1 MHTHVHYLS
10 SKVVDTELEARSIP
24 IFRAVTEDNLTEL
37 NRLIEKGEDVN
48 IQAPGGLKTA
58 LHLAVEFN
66 RPAMVDVLIRASTN
80 VNAKTRNGTTPL
92 HVAAQNGRVA
102 LIEKLVGAGGTVDV
116 FSEIGC
122 TPLHEAAA
130 NGHKEATLKLLELKA
145 NPGIKDRRYH
155 LTAANLAQLNGHNEI
170 KTILGLPMFMTTD
183 QLFIQN
189 ASIIL
194 FNIQERLS
202 KTSAE
207 YFFVHQLANSIKPIE
222 DGDDVFRKCDTALKS
237 KAYQAVKARLKGMET
252 SLLTNMSE
260 YTENK
265 LDDIKIAEV
274 RQRVLEGSN
283 RPARKKKG
291 KQKHVASAEIP
302 EANSSVDINTQTTA
316 IPILGN
322 VPRVD
327 AELEFTPR
335 INAVLSAF
343 GNCELTVFQFKQKID
358 QVARTAPGIF
368 YKQYG
373 PKGDTVLHRI
383 LRKKD
388 GKLEKKP
395 EAVEK
400 LEVLFF
406 SDKARLLLTNTQGDT
421 VEKFLDQH
429 PTIAVKIKGALK

>member
-1 MHTHVHYLS
+1 MHAYVNYLA
-10 SKVVDTELEARSIP
+10 SKALNTESAARSIP
-24 IFRAVTEDNLTEL
+24 IFRAITEDDLTEL
-37 NRLIEKGEDVN
+37 NRLIDEGSDVN

-58 LHLAVEFN
+58 LHLAVELN
-66 RPAMVDVLIRASTN
+66 RPTMVDVLIRADAN
-80 VNAKTRNGTTPL
+80 INAKTRNGTTPL

-102 LIEKLVGAGGTVDV
+102 LIEKLVGAGATVDV

-130 NGHKEATLKLLELKA
+130 NGHQEATLKLLKLKA
-145 NPGIKDRRYH
+145 NAGIKDRRYH
-155 LTAANLAQLNGHNEI
+155 LTAANLAQANGHNEI

-194 FNIQERLS
+194 FNTQERLS

-207 YFFVHQLANSIKPIE
+207 YLFVRQLADSIRPIE
-222 DGDDVFRKCDTALKS
+222 DGDDVFKKCDTALKS
-237 KAYQAVKARLKGMET
+237 KAYQAIKVKLKEMET

-291 KQKHVASAEIP
+291 KQKHIASAEIL
-302 EANSSVDINTQTTA
+302 EANSSASINTQTTV
-316 IPILGN
+316 IPILEN
-322 VPRVD
+322 MPRVD

-343 GNCELTVFQFKQKID
+343 GNGELTVFQFQEKID
-358 QVARTAPGIF
+358 QAARTAPEIF
-368 YKQYG
+368 YKQ
-373 PKGDTVLHRI
+373 
-383 LRKKD
+383 
-388 GKLEKKP
+388 
-395 EAVEK
+395 
-400 LEVLFF
+400 
-406 SDKARLLLTNTQGDT
+406 
-421 VEKFLDQH
+421 
-429 PTIAVKIKGALK
+429 